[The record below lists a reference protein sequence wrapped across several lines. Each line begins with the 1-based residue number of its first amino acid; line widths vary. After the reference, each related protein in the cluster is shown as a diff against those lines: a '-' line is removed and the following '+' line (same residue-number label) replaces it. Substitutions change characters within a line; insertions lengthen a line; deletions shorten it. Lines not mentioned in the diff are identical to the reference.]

1 MGMYPKVYFWGI
13 NNLKLY
19 TIMRLIKNVLG
30 IAAIAV
36 ITLSTT
42 TVKAQD
48 FGADVVSSYVWRGTQ
63 FGTGPA
69 VQPWFTLPSISES
82 LELGVWGSFPLSD
95 DAAGQTYE
103 LDLYPSYDF
112 GPFALTVTNYTFPGS
127 TGAYGEDYELFDGDL
142 EVTASGSVGP
152 IGLTVGYFTDLEALY
167 IEAGTTVAGMD
178 LAIGYGSDAA
188 GGFYVG
194 DEDSGLVNVSLGG
207 SKEIKITEDYS
218 LPLFGSFI
226 YNPTAEAAFMV
237 VGVSF

>member
-1 MGMYPKVYFWGI
+1 MK
-13 NNLKLY
+13 
-19 TIMRLIKNVLG
+19 LIKNVFG

-36 ITLSTT
+36 LTLSTT

-63 FGTGPA
+63 FGTGP
-69 VQPWFTLPSISES
+69 VIQPWFTLPTITDA
-82 LELGVWGSFPLSD
+82 LELGVWGSFPV
-95 DAAGQTYE
+95 AGGDQTYE
-103 LDLYPSYDF
+103 LDLYASYDF
-112 GPFALTVTNYTFPGS
+112 GPLALTVTNYTFPGA
-127 TGAYGEDYELFDGDL
+127 TGAYGDDYGLFDGDL
-142 EVTASGSVGP
+142 EVTASGSIGA

-167 IEAGTTVAGMD
+167 IEAGTTIAGMD

-188 GGFYVG
+188 GAFYVG

-207 SKEIKITEDYS
+207 SKDIVITEDYS

>member
-1 MGMYPKVYFWGI
+1 MK
-13 NNLKLY
+13 
-19 TIMRLIKNVLG
+19 LIKNVLG

-36 ITLSTT
+36 MTLSTT

-69 VQPWFTLPSISES
+69 VQPWFTLPSITES

-103 LDLYPSYDF
+103 LDLYASYDF
-112 GPFALTVTNYTFPGS
+112 GPFALTVTNYTFPES
-127 TGAYGEDYELFDGDL
+127 TGVYGDGYELFDGDL
-142 EVTASGSVGP
+142 EVTASGSIGA

-188 GGFYVG
+188 DGFYVG

-207 SKEIKITEDYS
+207 SKDIKITEDYS

>member
-1 MGMYPKVYFWGI
+1 MK
-13 NNLKLY
+13 
-19 TIMRLIKNVLG
+19 LIKNLFG

-36 ITLSTT
+36 LTLSTT

-69 VQPWFTLPSISES
+69 VQPWFTLPSITES

-103 LDLYPSYDF
+103 LDLYASYDF

-127 TGAYGEDYELFDGDL
+127 TGVYGDDYELFDGDL
-142 EVTASGSVGP
+142 EVTASGSIGA

-188 GGFYVG
+188 GAFYVG
-194 DEDSGLVNVSLGG
+194 EEDSGLVNVSLGG
-207 SKEIKITEDYS
+207 SKDIKITEDYS

>member
-1 MGMYPKVYFWGI
+1 MK
-13 NNLKLY
+13 
-19 TIMRLIKNVLG
+19 LIKNLFG

-36 ITLSTT
+36 LTLSTT
-42 TVKAQD
+42 NLKAQD

-69 VQPWFTLPSISES
+69 VQPWFTLPSITES

-103 LDLYPSYDF
+103 LDLYASYDF

-127 TGAYGEDYELFDGDL
+127 TGVYGDDYELFDGDL
-142 EVTASGSVGP
+142 EVTASGSIGA

-207 SKEIKITEDYS
+207 SKDIKITEDYS

>member
-1 MGMYPKVYFWGI
+1 MK
-13 NNLKLY
+13 
-19 TIMRLIKNVLG
+19 LIKNSIVM
-30 IAAIAV
+30 IFVV
-36 ITLSTT
+36 IISFTT
-42 TVKAQD
+42 TEIKAQD

-69 VQPWFTLPSISES
+69 VQPWFTLPELTSG
-82 LELGVWGSFPLSD
+82 LELGAWGSFPLSD
-95 DAAGQTYE
+95 DGGERASGQTYE
-103 LDLYPSYDF
+103 LDLYASYDF
-112 GPFALTVTNYTFPGS
+112 GPFALTVTNYTFNNPNGV
-127 TGAYGEDYELFDGDL
+127 YGETVDDGVTVYKDSGYELFDGDM
-142 EVTASGSVGP
+142 EVTVSTSLGA

-167 IEAGTTVAGMD
+167 VEAGTTVAGMD

-207 SKEIKITEDYS
+207 SKDIKITEDYS

>member
-1 MGMYPKVYFWGI
+1 MK
-13 NNLKLY
+13 
-19 TIMRLIKNVLG
+19 LIKNVFG

-36 ITLSTT
+36 MTLSTT

-69 VQPWFTLPSISES
+69 IQPWFTLPTITDA
-82 LELGVWGSFPLSD
+82 LELGVWGSFPV
-95 DAAGQTYE
+95 AGGDQTYE
-103 LDLYPSYDF
+103 LDLYASYDF
-112 GPFALTVTNYTFPGS
+112 GPLALTVTNYTFPGA
-127 TGAYGEDYELFDGDL
+127 TGAYGDDYGLFDGDL
-142 EVTASGSVGP
+142 EVTASGSIGA

-167 IEAGTTVAGMD
+167 IEAGTTLAGID
-178 LAIGYGSDAA
+178 IAIGYGSDKGSVADKEA
-188 GGFYVG
+188 FYVKEAA
-194 DEDSGLVNVSLGG
+194 DDTTSGLVNISLGG
-207 SKEIKITEDYS
+207 SKDIKISEDYS

>member
-1 MGMYPKVYFWGI
+1 M
-13 NNLKLY
+13 KLFKLSLSK
-19 TIMRLIKNVLG
+19 TIRTGVLTT
-30 IAAIAV
+30 IAI
-36 ITLSTT
+36 LSSNISYS
-42 TVKAQD
+42 QD
-48 FGADVVSSYVWRGTQ
+48 FGADLVSSYVWRGTQ

-69 VQPWFTLPSISES
+69 VQPWFTLPTITES

-103 LDLYPSYDF
+103 LDLYASYDF
-112 GPFALTVTNYTFPGS
+112 GPFALTVTNYTFPGA

-207 SKEIKITEDYS
+207 SKDIKITEDYS

>member
-1 MGMYPKVYFWGI
+1 MK
-13 NNLKLY
+13 
-19 TIMRLIKNVLG
+19 LIKNVLG

-36 ITLSTT
+36 MTLSTT

-48 FGADVVSSYVWRGTQ
+48 FGADVVSSYVWRGSQ

-69 VQPWFTLPSISES
+69 VQPWFTLPTITES

-95 DAAGQTYE
+95 DLGTGQTYE
-103 LDLYPSYDF
+103 LDLYASYDF
-112 GPFALTVTNYTFPGS
+112 GPFALTITNYTFPTPNGV
-127 TGAYGEDYELFDGDL
+127 YGETVDDDGVTVYEDSGYELFDGDL
-142 EVTASGSVGP
+142 EVTLSGSVGP

-207 SKEIKITEDYS
+207 SKDIKITEDYS

>member
-1 MGMYPKVYFWGI
+1 MK
-13 NNLKLY
+13 
-19 TIMRLIKNVLG
+19 LIKNLFG

-36 ITLSTT
+36 LTLSTT

-69 VQPWFTLPSISES
+69 VQPWFTLPSITES

-103 LDLYPSYDF
+103 LDLYASYDF

-127 TGAYGEDYELFDGDL
+127 TGVYGDDYELFDGDL
-142 EVTASGSVGP
+142 EVTASGSIGA

-188 GGFYVG
+188 GAFYVG

-207 SKEIKITEDYS
+207 SKDIKITEDYS

>member
-1 MGMYPKVYFWGI
+1 MK
-13 NNLKLY
+13 
-19 TIMRLIKNVLG
+19 LIKNVFG

-36 ITLSTT
+36 MTLSTT

-69 VQPWFTLPSISES
+69 IQPWFTLPTITDA
-82 LELGVWGSFPLSD
+82 LELGVWGSFPV
-95 DAAGQTYE
+95 AGGDQTYE
-103 LDLYPSYDF
+103 LDLYASYDF
-112 GPFALTVTNYTFPGS
+112 GPLALTVTNYTFPGA
-127 TGAYGEDYELFDGDL
+127 TGAYGDDYGLFDGDL
-142 EVTASGSVGP
+142 EVTASGSIGA

-167 IEAGTTVAGMD
+167 IEAGTTIAGMD

-188 GGFYVG
+188 GAFYVG

-207 SKEIKITEDYS
+207 SKDIVITEDYS

>member
-1 MGMYPKVYFWGI
+1 MK
-13 NNLKLY
+13 
-19 TIMRLIKNVLG
+19 LIKNLFG

-36 ITLSTT
+36 LTLSTT

-69 VQPWFTLPSISES
+69 VQPWFTLPSITES

-103 LDLYPSYDF
+103 LDLYASYDF

-127 TGAYGEDYELFDGDL
+127 TGVYGDDYELFDGDL
-142 EVTASGSVGP
+142 EVTASGSIGA

-207 SKEIKITEDYS
+207 SKDIKITEDYS

>member
-1 MGMYPKVYFWGI
+1 MK
-13 NNLKLY
+13 
-19 TIMRLIKNVLG
+19 LIKNLFG

-36 ITLSTT
+36 LTISTT

-69 VQPWFTLPSISES
+69 VQPWFTLPSITES

-103 LDLYPSYDF
+103 LDLYASYDF
-112 GPFALTVTNYTFPGS
+112 GPFALTVTNYTFPGA
-127 TGAYGEDYELFDGDL
+127 TGVYGDDYELFDGDL
-142 EVTASGSVGP
+142 EVTASGSIGA

-167 IEAGTTVAGMD
+167 VEAGTTVAGMD

-188 GGFYVG
+188 SGFYVG

-207 SKEIKITEDYS
+207 SKDIKITDDYS

>member
-1 MGMYPKVYFWGI
+1 MK
-13 NNLKLY
+13 
-19 TIMRLIKNVLG
+19 LIKNLFG

-36 ITLSTT
+36 LTLSTT

-63 FGTGPA
+63 FGTGP
-69 VQPWFTLPSISES
+69 VIQPWFTLPTITDA
-82 LELGVWGSFPLSD
+82 LELGVWGSFPV
-95 DAAGQTYE
+95 AGGDQTYE
-103 LDLYPSYDF
+103 LDLYASYDF
-112 GPFALTVTNYTFPGS
+112 GPLALTVTNYTFPGA
-127 TGAYGEDYELFDGDL
+127 TGVYGDDYGLFDGDL
-142 EVTASGSVGP
+142 EVTASGSIGA

-167 IEAGTTVAGMD
+167 IEAGTTIAGMD

-188 GGFYVG
+188 GAFYVG

-207 SKEIKITEDYS
+207 SKDIKITEDYS